1 MIFTADERFEGGRTV
16 LEALQK
22 HGIKAS
28 FFLTGNCLRDPQW
41 KDLIRDIIRQGHYVG
56 PHGDRHLLYAPW
68 DGDTEKS
75 LVSADSLRRD
85 IADNLKELSDAGVDI
100 SEVSWFM
107 PSYEHFNTE
116 TVRVAAS
123 MGLELL
129 HLTPGILT
137 RADYTTPEMPSYS
150 SSRELLKQLYDFEKE
165 HGLQGAVLLVHPGTE
180 FSRTDKLYDS
190 LDGMIRRLER
200 KGYVFERLP

>member
-1 MIFTADERFEGGRTV
+1 
-16 LEALQK
+16 
-22 HGIKAS
+22 
-28 FFLTGNCLRDPQW
+28 
-41 KDLIRDIIRQGHYVG
+41 VG
-56 PHGDRHLLYAPW
+56 PHGERHLLYAPW
-68 DGDTEKS
+68 EGDIEKS
-75 LVSADSLRRD
+75 LVSVDSLRRD
-85 IADNLKELSDAGVDI
+85 IADNMKELSDAGVDLP
-100 SEVSWFM
+100 EVSWFM

-137 RADYTTPEMPSYS
+137 RADYTTPDMPSYR
-150 SSRELLKQLYDFEKE
+150 SSRDLLKQLYEFEKKN
-165 HGLQGAVLLVHPGTE
+165 GLYGAVLLIHPGTE
-180 FSRTDKLYDS
+180 PARTDKLYDN